1 MLLSMLE
8 VWSICQISIVN
19 WCSIWT
25 SIPPAEMNL
34 LWFSSAPRRRQFGFL
49 FWNKDI
55 VLWQKSLENLN
66 LGGCQLKFVVRSIVN
81 LLVGRGGRIGWNIL
95 LLHINGSW
103 LLLFWLLLLILLSGY
118 FCLNLFLTNFYLFN
132 LVWFCWYILRHLR
145 RIFRCLRRLRL
156 LLFFRQILN
165 WRLDFWFWLFTY
177 SLRRLLN
184 LFFFAHF
191 LF

>member
-8 VWSICQISIVN
+8 VWPIGQISIVN

-95 LLHINGSW
+95 LLHINGRW
-103 LLLFWLLLLILLSGY
+103 LLLFRLLLFRLLLFWLLLLILLSGL

-132 LVWFCWYILRHLR
+132 LVGFCWYILRHLR
-145 RIFRCLRRLRL
+145 RIFWCFRRFRL
-156 LLFFRQILN
+156 FLFLRQILN
-165 WRLDFWFWLFTY
+165 
-177 SLRRLLN
+177 
-184 LFFFAHF
+184 
-191 LF
+191 